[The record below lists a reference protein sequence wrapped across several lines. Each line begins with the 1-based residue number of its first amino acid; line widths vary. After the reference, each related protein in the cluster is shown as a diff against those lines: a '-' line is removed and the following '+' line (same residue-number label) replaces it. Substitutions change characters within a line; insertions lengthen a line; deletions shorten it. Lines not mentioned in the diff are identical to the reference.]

1 MQHKPE
7 GPKNM
12 RATVRDVTAD
22 EFAAYVKQRGYKTN
36 LLNGGGGFELI
47 GPRKNR
53 KVVLAHPNGLF
64 PLDSAALWCDCVEYA
79 TIAIETKKLR
89 KKGLV

>member
-1 MQHKPE
+1 M
-7 GPKNM
+7 GT
-12 RATVRDVTAD
+12 TVRDVTAD
-22 EFAAYVKQRGYKTN
+22 EFAAYVKQRGYKAS
-36 LLNGGGGFELI
+36 LLSGGGCFELV

-53 KVVLAHPNGLF
+53 KIVLAHPSGLF

-79 TIAIETKKLR
+79 TIAIQTKKLR